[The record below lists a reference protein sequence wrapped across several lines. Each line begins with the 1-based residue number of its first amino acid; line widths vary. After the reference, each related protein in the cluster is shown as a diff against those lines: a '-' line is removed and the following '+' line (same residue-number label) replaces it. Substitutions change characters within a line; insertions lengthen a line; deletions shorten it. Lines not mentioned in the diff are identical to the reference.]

1 MKAVGFAVAIW
12 GAVLVAGPA
21 LAQGEAGAPATGSS
35 PAVGSTATGDMPQR
49 TGSLTGVGQTKPPGA
64 AVGENLGTRPDLV
77 EKSRQLDRRIDSG
90 ICSGCK

>member
-1 MKAVGFAVAIW
+1 MRAVGFAVTVW

-21 LAQGEAGAPATGSS
+21 LAQGETGAPGTA

-49 TGSLTGVGQTKPPGA
+49 TGSITGVGQTKPPGA

-77 EKSRQLDRRIDSG
+77 EKSRQLDRRIDTG
-90 ICSGCK
+90 ICSGCR